1 MITMKKSYELLS
13 PAGNF
18 ESLIAAIEGGC
29 DAVYLGGK
37 LFGARAFSQNFD
49 DEELEKA
56 VLYAHSYGVKIY
68 VTANTLIYESEANR
82 FMEYIDFLY
91 RIGVDAVIM
100 QDIGMMDLVRQTYPD
115 LDIHA
120 STQMHI
126 HNQKGVEL
134 VKKLGLTR
142 AVLARETDYET
153 IAEIKKNTNIELE
166 IFIHGALCIS
176 YSGQC
181 LMSSLIGHRSGN
193 RGSCAGSCRQK
204 YNLISNG
211 KKVNDDEYLLSAK
224 DLNSLENIGKLI
236 DIGVDSFKIE
246 GRMKS
251 PSYVYTVTSLYK
263 EAIESYIETG
273 KVYIDEKKLED
284 LRKIFNREYTKGF
297 LFQED
302 NDAITNP
309 YRPNHLGIPLGKVIK
324 SQNKRIQI
332 KLESTIHL
340 QDGIRILDKEDIGF
354 TITKMWKNGKL
365 VEEASAGE
373 IIEIP
378 CDQGITNHS
387 KVVKTTDYLVNKRLD
402 ERLKHLQRKV
412 DIQGEV
418 IARIG
423 EPFYLKITDGQN
435 IVELKGNTV
444 EKAKN
449 APLDQDRLKQQLL
462 RLGDTIF
469 EFDSLKI
476 EMDDNIFIP
485 VSIVNDYRR
494 QAIQELEEKRKKVIH
509 YCKSNYQV
517 TVPNYPHTKE
527 YSLQVATKEQY
538 ELLKAYPFHTL
549 YLEED
554 IYPQI
559 NDDRKILKLDRV
571 LEKHPNHNEPLLI
584 GEMGSLNV
592 YQNFIT
598 DWSFNVTNSY
608 AVAFLHRMGANKV
621 TLSYELTTYQI
632 KELIEAYKQ
641 RYQANPNLEWIV
653 YGKEEAMVCKFNL
666 NKKYAVD
673 NSYLQDRFHNLYP
686 IRIKNDKM
694 YIYNYAPRN
703 LETYQE
709 YFDLGINSLRFI
721 VLDEEDM
728 KQTEKIFRN
737 LF

>member
-1 MITMKKSYELLS
+1 MHGKYELLS

-18 ESLIAAIEGGC
+18 ESLVAAIEGGC

-49 DEELEKA
+49 DQELEKA

-68 VTANTLIYESEANR
+68 VTANTLIYESEVSR

-115 LDIHA
+115 FNIHA

-134 VKKLGLTR
+134 VEKLGLTR
-142 AVLARETDYET
+142 TVIARETDYQT

-166 IFIHGALCIS
+166 VFVHGALCVS

-181 LMSSLIGHRSGN
+181 LMSNLIGHRSGN

-211 KKVNDDEYLLSAK
+211 KKVNTEEYLLSTK
-224 DLNSLENIGKLI
+224 DLNSLENIGKLL

-263 EAIESYIETG
+263 EAIESYIQTG
-273 KVYIDEKKLED
+273 KVYIDENKLED

-302 NDAITNP
+302 NNNFTNA
-309 YRPNHLGIPLGKVIK
+309 YRPNHLGIPMGKVIN
-324 SQNKRIQI
+324 SQNKRIKI
-332 KLESTIHL
+332 ELSSNLHL
-340 QDGIRILDKEDIGF
+340 QDGIRILDREDIGF
-354 TITKMWKNGKL
+354 TVTKMWKNDKL
-365 VEEASAGE
+365 VEEASAGDV
-373 IIEIP
+373 IEIP
-378 CDQGITNHS
+378 CDQEVNSHS
-387 KVVKTTDYLVNKRLD
+387 KIIKTTDYLVNRRLE
-402 ERLKHLQRKV
+402 ERLKHSKRKV
-412 DIQGEV
+412 KIQGEV
-418 IARIG
+418 IAKVG
-423 EPFYLKITDGQN
+423 EPFYLKISDGEN
-435 IVELKGNTV
+435 TVEFKGNSV

-449 APLDQDRLKQQLL
+449 APFDQERLKQQLL
-462 RLGDTIF
+462 KLGDTVF
-469 EFDSLKI
+469 TFDDLKI
-476 EMDDNIFIP
+476 KMDNNIFIP
-485 VSIVNDYRR
+485 VSILNDYRR
-494 QAIQELEEKRKKVIH
+494 QAIQQLEEKRKKVVN
-509 YCKSNYQV
+509 YNKSNYQV
-517 TVPNYPHTKE
+517 AVSDHPHTEE
-527 YSLQVATKEQY
+527 YSLQISTKEQY
-538 ELLKAYPFHTL
+538 ELLKDYPFHTL

-559 NDDRKILKLDRV
+559 NDERKTLKLDRV
-571 LEKHPNHNEPLLI
+571 LERHQNHNQSLLI
-584 GEMGSLNV
+584 GEMGSLNA

-608 AVAFLHRMGANKV
+608 AIAFLHRMGANKV
-621 TLSYELTTYQI
+621 TLSYELTIHQI
-632 KELIEAYKQ
+632 KEMIEAYKQ
-641 RYQANPNLEWIV
+641 RYQATPNLELIV

-673 NSYLQDRFHNLYP
+673 NSYLEDRFHNLYP
-686 IRIKNDKM
+686 IKIKNDKM
-694 YIYNYAPRN
+694 YIYNYEARN
-703 LETYQE
+703 LEKYQE

-721 VLDEEDM
+721 VLDEKDTR
-728 KQTEKIFRN
+728 QVEKVFRN

>member
-1 MITMKKSYELLS
+1 MKKKYELLS

-29 DAVYLGGK
+29 DAIYLGGK
-37 LFGARAFSQNFD
+37 LFGARAFSQNFN

-68 VTANTLIYESEANR
+68 VTANTLIYESEVNR

-134 VKKLGLTR
+134 VEKLGLTR

-153 IAEIKKNTNIELE
+153 IAEIKKNTDIELE

-211 KKVNDDEYLLSAK
+211 KKVNEEEYLLSAK

-251 PSYVYTVTSLYK
+251 PAYVYTVTKLYK
-263 EAIESYIETG
+263 EAIESYIQMG
-273 KVYIDEKKLED
+273 KVHIDEQRLED

-297 LFQED
+297 LFQEE
-302 NDAITNP
+302 NSSITNP
-309 YRPNHLGIPLGKVIK
+309 YRPNHLGIQLGKVIN
-324 SQNKRIQI
+324 SQNKRITI
-332 KLESTIHL
+332 KLDSDIHV

-354 TITKMWKNGKL
+354 TVIKMWKNGKL
-365 VEEASAGE
+365 VEEALKGDT
-373 IIEIP
+373 IEIP
-378 CDQGITNHS
+378 CEENINKLV
-387 KVVKTTDYLVNKRLD
+387 KVVKTTDYLVNKRL
-402 ERLKHLQRKV
+402 ENRLKQSKRKV
-412 DIQGEV
+412 SIQGEV
-418 IARIG
+418 VAKIG
-423 EPFYLKITDGQN
+423 QPFLLTVSDNEHTINITGNVVEP
-435 IVELKGNTV
+435 
-444 EKAKN
+444 AKN
-449 APLDQDRLKQQLL
+449 APLEKERLEQQLR
-462 RLGDTIF
+462 RLGDTVF
-469 EFDSLKI
+469 EFETLKVD
-476 EMDDNIFIP
+476 MDNDIFIP
-485 VSIVNDYRR
+485 VSILNEYRR
-494 QAIQELEEKRKKVIH
+494 QAIEELAMKRKKQVH
-509 YCKSNYQV
+509 YHKEQYKVNV
-517 TVPNYPHTKE
+517 FDYPHKEE

-538 ELLKAYPFHTL
+538 ELLKTYPFHTL

-554 IYPQI
+554 LYPQI
-559 NDDRKILKLDRV
+559 NDNRKILKLDRV
-571 LEKHPNHNEPLLI
+571 IDHRPDYKETLLV
-584 GEMGSLNV
+584 GEMGSLNT
-592 YQNFIT
+592 YQNFMT
-598 DWSFNVTNSY
+598 DWSFNATNSY
-608 AVAFLHRMGANKV
+608 AVAFLHRLGSKQV
-621 TLSYELTTYQI
+621 TLSYELSTYQI
-632 KELIEAYKQ
+632 KEMIDAYKE
-641 RYQANPNLEWIV
+641 RYQANPNLELIV
-653 YGKEEAMVCKFNL
+653 YGKEEAMVSKFNL
-666 NKKYAVD
+666 NRKYSVD
-673 NSYLQDRFHNLYP
+673 NSYLEDRFHNLYP
-686 IRIKNDKM
+686 IQVKRDKM
-694 YIYNYAPRN
+694 YIYNYQARN
-703 LETYQE
+703 LDAYQE
-709 YFDLGINSLRFI
+709 YFELGINSLRFI
-721 VLDEEDM
+721 VLDGEDQIQV
-728 KQTEKIFRN
+728 KKIFRN

>member
-1 MITMKKSYELLS
+1 MKKSYELLS

-49 DEELEKA
+49 DQELEKA
-56 VLYAHSYGVKIY
+56 VLYAHSYGVKVY
-68 VTANTLIYESEANR
+68 VTANTLIYESEVNR

-134 VKKLGLTR
+134 VEKLGLTR

-211 KKVNDDEYLLSAK
+211 KKVNEEEYLLSAK

-354 TITKMWKNGKL
+354 TVTKMWKNGKL

-462 RLGDTIF
+462 RLGDTVF
-469 EFDSLKI
+469 TFHDLKI
-476 EMDDNIFIP
+476 EMDDNVFIP

-494 QAIQELEEKRKKVIH
+494 QAIQELEEKRKKII
-509 YCKSNYQV
+509 YYRKSNYQV

-538 ELLKAYPFHTL
+538 ELLKTYPVHTL
-549 YLEED
+549 YLDED

-571 LEKHPNHNEPLLI
+571 LENHPNHNESLLI
-584 GEMGSLNV
+584 GEMGSLNA
-592 YQNFIT
+592 YQDFAT

-632 KELIEAYKQ
+632 RELIEAYKQ

-686 IRIKNDKM
+686 IRIKNNRM

-721 VLDEEDM
+721 VLDEEDI

>member
-1 MITMKKSYELLS
+1 MKKSYELLS